1 MVNFEDMES
10 IGEDLMFPAIR
21 SKMGSRYKYTVPVQ
35 LRRLATLLPKI
46 VPDSPFV
53 ENRKVDPK
61 HGAEFGDYVADN
73 YDTWIEP
80 GILLVAKS
88 ELDFISLFSMELP
101 KVHRDFDPPEVEIG
115 YLKLHASEAKDELEI
130 SDGQHRTYG
139 IQTKF
144 AMIKKRLK
152 PEAYA
157 ELDLD
162 SSTENSEDFHLS
174 HLQELMKRFSLETMN
189 LTIISKVPVA
199 LQTKWFVTIADKSK
213 QVKRGEQ
220 IRLDRENNSS
230 VCTKEVINQHPLFE
244 GFIGTK
250 GEKPTERVLQRENTV
265 PKGSAAIYALP
276 NIDDVVRNIA
286 YSFSKRQTKQ
296 QNSPALQS
304 IITQNTIAF
313 FDALISEVPS
323 LQKLI
328 EDMSYTG
335 KEFRKESLY
344 SSPPFIRVL
353 ADVFHK
359 LALNESAMLIEEGK
373 AIKAYELNSYGC
385 ETFKKLLRN
394 LAPYTQYVEVFDNV
408 KMKNKLQVND
418 EWYKTLLFRPGAKGP
433 GSAFQELSGLSE
445 LLTYWAVKGK
455 VFAPYTVE
463 DLDKLAKSGI

>member
-1 MVNFEDMES
+1 
-10 IGEDLMFPAIR
+10 
-21 SKMGSRYKYTVPVQ
+21 
-35 LRRLATLLPKI
+35 
-46 VPDSPFV
+46 
-53 ENRKVDPK
+53 
-61 HGAEFGDYVADN
+61 
-73 YDTWIEP
+73 
-80 GILLVAKS
+80 
-88 ELDFISLFSMELP
+88 
-101 KVHRDFDPPEVEIG
+101 
-115 YLKLHASEAKDELEI
+115 
-130 SDGQHRTYG
+130 
-139 IQTKF
+139 
-144 AMIKKRLK
+144 
-152 PEAYA
+152 
-157 ELDLD
+157 
-162 SSTENSEDFHLS
+162 
-174 HLQELMKRFSLETMN
+174 MN

-230 VCTKEVINQHPLFE
+230 VCAKEVINQHPLFE

-265 PKGSAAIYALP
+265 PKSSAAIYALP

-304 IITQNTIAF
+304 VITQNTIAF
-313 FDALISEVPS
+313 FDALVSEVPS
-323 LQKLI
+323 LNKLI

-335 KEFRKESLY
+335 QEFRKESLY

-353 ADVFHK
+353 ADVFHQ
-359 LALNESAMLIEEGK
+359 LALKEIAMLIEEGK
-373 AIKAYELNSYGC
+373 VIKAHELNADGY

-418 EWYKTLLFRPGAKGP
+418 EWYKTLLFRPGARGP
-433 GSAFQELSGLSE
+433 GSAFQELSALSK
-445 LLTYWAVKGK
+445 LLTHWAVTGK
-455 VFAPYTVE
+455 VFGPYTVE